1 MFSYPSLI
9 EICEKIIDCPHST
22 PKWTNDGVLVIRNH
36 NVRNGNLDLTSVSYT
51 DEINYLKRSKR
62 ITLREGD
69 IIITREAPMG
79 EVCMIPPNTKC
90 CLGQRVVAIRVNN
103 KKCDSNFL
111 LYSLRSKFV
120 QNQIAHSEGT
130 GSTVSNLRIPL
141 LEQIK
146 IKLPKQ
152 KIIQTKISN
161 VLKNIDDKININKR
175 KIKIIDNISVKIFQS
190 WFVKF
195 EPVFE
200 LQDKYDYKYPKD
212 FINTEKGKIPKGW
225 EIVNLRE
232 LFDIQ
237 GGSQPPADQFE
248 DVPSQNS
255 IRLLQIRDFETDGH
269 KTYIQ
274 KTNKL
279 KIVNDDDVLV
289 GRYGSGSG
297 VFMKDSLGRPLR
309 GLNGAINVAIARIIP
324 NEKNIKEYAYN
335 LILSGE
341 FYKLIL
347 QGSER
352 AVQSGFKKEDLDL
365 IKVIKPDAKILEIF
379 ESISFQLWSKKKKL
393 KKLNQKLEKIKEFSS
408 FKLFDKLEEF
418 EIKKDL

>member
-1 MFSYPSLI
+1 M
-9 EICEKIIDCPHST
+9 
-22 PKWTNDGVLVIRNH
+22 
-36 NVRNGNLDLTSVSYT
+36 
-51 DEINYLKRSKR
+51 
-62 ITLREGD
+62 
-69 IIITREAPMG
+69 
-79 EVCMIPPNTKC
+79 
-90 CLGQRVVAIRVNN
+90 
-103 KKCDSNFL
+103 
-111 LYSLRSKFV
+111 
-120 QNQIAHSEGT
+120 
-130 GSTVSNLRIPL
+130 
-141 LEQIK
+141 
-146 IKLPKQ
+146 
-152 KIIQTKISN
+152 
-161 VLKNIDDKININKR
+161 
-175 KIKIIDNISVKIFQS
+175 
-190 WFVKF
+190 
-195 EPVFE
+195 
-200 LQDKYDYKYPKD
+200 
-212 FINTEKGKIPKGW
+212 
-225 EIVNLRE
+225 
-232 LFDIQ
+232 
-237 GGSQPPADQFE
+237 
-248 DVPSQNS
+248 
-255 IRLLQIRDFETDGH
+255 QIRDFETDGH